1 MRDGRFIEGVWVP
14 GGRVYRNVFRSVSCT
29 VGISF
34 FWSGKIFEDHGLLI
48 PTMTADSVSTICSHR
63 SSNSNA
69 HSGLVRL
76 LISLI
81 NEFLRE
87 R

>member
-34 FWSGKIFEDHGLLI
+34 FWSGKIFEDHGLI
-48 PTMTADSVSTICSHR
+48 VPTMTAD
-63 SSNSNA
+63 
-69 HSGLVRL
+69 
-76 LISLI
+76 
-81 NEFLRE
+81 
-87 R
+87 